1 MRLHTLTYA
10 IRVAIFAVR
19 YSPGNC
25 RLIPQRI
32 NASRNP
38 AKAVSHLH

>member
-1 MRLHTLTYA
+1 MRLHHLTYA
-10 IRVAIFAVR
+10 IRVAIFAV
-19 YSPGNC
+19 
-25 RLIPQRI
+25 QRI